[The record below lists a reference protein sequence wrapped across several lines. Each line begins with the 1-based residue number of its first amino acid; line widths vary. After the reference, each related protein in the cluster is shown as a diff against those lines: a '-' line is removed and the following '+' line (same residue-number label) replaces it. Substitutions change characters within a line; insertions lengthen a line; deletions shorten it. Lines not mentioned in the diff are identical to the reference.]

1 VGSRVRAV
9 CIHGHYYQPPREHP
23 WLGVVEP
30 EPSAAPDPDW
40 NVRILRECY
49 APNAAARLLDAH
61 GRLRGL
67 ISNYAWTSFNVG
79 PTLDAWFVRHAP
91 ALILLD
97 VGRPGICGAELIERV
112 CESDLVTMPIVAM
125 TTDPCDAARLLAPR
139 VTECLAKP
147 FDLDELLAC
156 VARHVRPAQAVDQRL
171 VPCTT

>member
-49 APNAAARLLDAH
+49 APNAAARLFDAH

-67 ISNYAWTSFNVG
+67 VSNYAWTSFNVG

-91 ALILLD
+91 GLI
-97 VGRPGICGAELIERV
+97 A
-112 CESDLVTMPIVAM
+112 DLVQA
-125 TTDPCDAARLLAPR
+125 DRDSLARTGHGNAW
-139 VTECLAKP
+139 
-147 FDLDELLAC
+147 
-156 VARHVRPAQAVDQRL
+156 AQAYNHPIL
-171 VPCTT
+171 PLCTARDRRT